1 MSAYQ
6 ETISVDVRLSEHG
19 DALIYG
25 VLDGYGYVPGV
36 LLKHRLFAWHEP
48 SFYGTNLDVSEVQLP
63 PGEDSRIGKAE
74 VVILPAEHTLAFFA
88 EPRLLK
94 HVAWR
99 IAGDGKRLFEWAPAL
114 SAMIAESRYVPHL
127 ASYRRGQLRW
137 TWEDELPP
145 TPEGPADDDFVEGLR
160 AAFSVAVRERHYGTE
175 AGYGDLRREYPLLFD
190 KTGASAAGM
199 DERGWL
205 AAIGW
210 RPDAAPFRPILR
222 LIEPYPESRTPDEW
236 RLQLALQSKQD
247 EAAVYGAK
255 LGADGSISGRWPAAW
270 NDDVRERAEGWLERL
285 RASLPAERL
294 AGGPKDMLGAPLD
307 DEAAWRFLSADSDRL
322 LAAGWR
328 VMLPGW
334 WEAATRKKPRLKAKI
349 APESGGKGS
358 SLFGLDAIIDFDWRV
373 AIGDVDLS
381 EEEFAALVARNQRL
395 VRFRGQWIAL
405 DPALL
410 AQIRRMMTGM
420 DKSQGLS
427 FQDVMQ
433 LHLLGDGSDEGGDE
447 TEASAEE
454 TAGRVRLEVE
464 LNEHLAA
471 LFAQLGRPSE
481 WPLPDE
487 PEGLQAT
494 LRNYQREGF
503 GWLTTLRRFGLGAVL
518 ADDMGLGKTVQLIA
532 YLLQLRHDT
541 PPDKRRA
548 ALIVCPTSVL
558 GNWQKELARFAPVL
572 SVSLHYGGGR
582 VEDPEEFQALAAA
595 SDVVLTSFATASLDQ
610 ELLQSYVWAAICLDE
625 AQNIKNAQTK
635 QSVAVRSLSA
645 GQRIALTG
653 TPIENRLAELWSIY
667 DFIAPGYLGTQRAFQ
682 ERFAT
687 PIERNRDERRTA
699 ELRRLVGPF
708 MLRRKKKDPHIQL
721 DLPDKNEMKTYVPL
735 TPEQSALYEQ
745 TVNELLE
752 RMREL
757 EGIER
762 KGAILAALTRL
773 KQVCDHPAL
782 LAKDARAGNASEDRQ
797 SGTPGGRQPPTAED
811 RHPNNSGGR
820 QPTASEDRH
829 SSNSEGSQPTTA
841 EDWQTDAAVAAPP
854 VETASAPAS
863 EAEIAETVA
872 RSAKLERLLAMVK
885 ELREEDDRCL
895 IFTQYVGMGEMLR
908 RVLSEELGEPVLYL
922 NGSTS
927 KTARDRMIERFQSR
941 TLPPDEQPNVFIL
954 SLKAGGV
961 GLNLTAA
968 NHVFHFDRWWNP
980 AVENQATDR
989 AYRMGQTK
997 DVQVHKFI
1005 SLGTLEERIDEM
1017 LESKQQLS
1025 DNVISSSEG
1034 WITELSNDDLR
1045 DLITLRRGMNG

>member
-1 MSAYQ
+1 MNAHRD
-6 ETISVDVRLSEHG
+6 TISVDVRLSEHG

-25 VLDGYGYVPGV
+25 VLEGYGYVPGL
-36 LLKHRLFAWHEP
+36 LLKQRLFAWHEA
-48 SFYGTNLDVSEVQLP
+48 SFYGTNLDVSQVELP
-63 PGEDSRIGKAE
+63 AGVDLIQGKAE
-74 VVILPAEHTLAFFA
+74 IVILPAEHVLDFFA

-94 HVAWR
+94 HVDWR
-99 IAGDGKRLFEWAPAL
+99 IEGDGKRLFDLAPAL

-127 ASYRRGQLRW
+127 AAYRRGQLRW
-137 TWEDELPP
+137 TWEGQLPP

-175 AGYGDLRREYPLLFD
+175 TGYGDLRRDYPLLFD

-255 LGADGSISGRWPAAW
+255 LGADGSIAGRWPSAW
-270 NDDVRERAEGWLERL
+270 NDDVRERAAGWLERL
-285 RASLPAERL
+285 HATLPAERL
-294 AGGPKDMLGAPLD
+294 AGGPKDVLGAPLD

-373 AIGDVDLS
+373 AIGDIELS

-427 FQDVMQ
+427 FQDVLQ
-433 LHLLGDGSDEGGDE
+433 LHLLGEGSDEGGEE

-464 LNEHLAA
+464 LNAHLDG
-471 LFAQLGRPSE
+471 LFKQLGRPSE
-481 WPLPDE
+481 WPLPDA

-582 VEDPEEFQALAAA
+582 VEDPEKFQAQAAA

-610 ELLQSYVWAAICLDE
+610 ELLQSYVWATICLDE

-745 TVNELLE
+745 TVNELLA
-752 RMREL
+752 RMKEL

-782 LAKDARAGNASEDRQ
+782 LADAQADNASEN
-797 SGTPGGRQPPTAED
+797 RQP
-811 RHPNNSGGR
+811 SGPEGR
-820 QPTASEDRH
+820 KAAASKDAQLAVSTDVQP
-829 SSNSEGSQPTTA
+829 
-841 EDWQTDAAVAAPP
+841 DAAAAL
-854 VETASAPAS
+854 ETASASAS
-863 EAEIAETVA
+863 EAELAETIA

-927 KTARDRMIERFQSR
+927 KTGRDRMIERFQSR

-1017 LESKQQLS
+1017 LVSKQQLS